1 MSKLE
6 KVRQLIA
13 MATNAGTAPE
23 EARSFALTAVRLIA
37 SEGIELR
44 ERSRLDAK
52 IDMLDDM
59 LSGQASAPR
68 RRWPDA
74 GPSPRARPMRR
85 ADGTDAPA
93 AGDRMITTKA
103 AGFCAVCRDTFPK
116 GERVVWRTATQD
128 LAHAGCH
135 ASNRTPEPS
144 PG

>member
-1 MSKLE
+1 MSKLD

-13 MATNAGTAPE
+13 MATNAGTTPE

-37 SEGIELR
+37 AEGFELR

-52 IDMLDDM
+52 IEMIDEM
-59 LSGQASAPR
+59 LSGQASAAK

-74 GPSPRARPMRR
+74 GPSPRARPARR
-85 ADGTDAPA
+85 ADDAST
-93 AGDRMITTKA
+93 AGDRIITTKV
-103 AGFCAVCRDTFPK
+103 AGFCSVCRDTFPK

-128 LAHAGCH
+128 LAHTSCH
-135 ASNRTPEPS
+135 ASNRTPEPA